1 MEYTGLS
8 SGVQYACG
16 PCEDD
21 TEGKTC
27 ETCTGNAET
36 ACNTKKA
43 TGSSFQCHDY
53 ELSGGKFVMK
63 DEVTTCQVLASTKET
78 KCKMPGDFADENYE
92 LKKSGCGGCSYADK
106 AAGQCADCDTERC
119 NKTPIKC
126 IQGDGSD
133 MTARMCVPKAG
144 KAPPTKCHQ

>member
-53 ELSGGKFVMK
+53 ELSEGKFVMK
-63 DEVTTCQVLASTKET
+63 DEVTTCHRFDFTAL
-78 KCKMPGDFADENYE
+78 KCNMPGRVTDESHEVKYA
-92 LKKSGCGGCSYADK
+92 GCGGCVYADK
-106 AAGQCADCDTERC
+106 EAGKCADCDTERC
-119 NKTPIKC
+119 NKKPIKC
-126 IQGDGSD
+126 VQGDGSE
-133 MTARMCVPKAG
+133 MTPKDCVEDKAS
-144 KAPPTKCHQ
+144 ATHCSQ